1 MKQTY
6 VYVVQTKQ
14 GIPYADIMLSRAEA
28 RAAKAMYEARDQ
40 EKLQIA
46 RYKAEKVIR

>member
-6 VYVVQTKQ
+6 VYVIQTKQ
-14 GIPYADIMLSRAEA
+14 GVAYQDVMMSRAEA